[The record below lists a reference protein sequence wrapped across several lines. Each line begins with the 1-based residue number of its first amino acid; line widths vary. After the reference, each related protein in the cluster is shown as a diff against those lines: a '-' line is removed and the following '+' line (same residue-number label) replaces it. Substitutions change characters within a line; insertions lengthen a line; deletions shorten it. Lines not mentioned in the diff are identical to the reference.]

1 MLLRILYYWE
11 SWGNIEG
18 VIMVITDFSILISFF
33 LGLKI
38 ILRQDF
44 MDVLRVGIRSGESHE
59 IKIICSGIT
68 FLRCAEI
75 WDLRKEV
82 IVTINNN
89 NYKLIVTLTG
99 WSVKSI

>member
-1 MLLRILYYWE
+1 
-11 SWGNIEG
+11 
-18 VIMVITDFSILISFF
+18 MVITDFSILISSF

-44 MDVLRVGIRSGESHE
+44 MDVLRVGIRSGESHK

-75 WDLRKEV
+75 
-82 IVTINNN
+82 
-89 NYKLIVTLTG
+89 
-99 WSVKSI
+99 